1 MNRPTIVIGGKTYKA
16 KIPKVR
22 AWRDFMAFE
31 TGTGEIPAEEFLDRM
46 AERIASVFDAPVT
59 AKVIED
65 ELPITRIRPLYQ
77 EIFQWIVS
85 LVNQKMAEIPNGETG
100 QAD

>member
-46 AERIASVFDAPVT
+46 AELIASVF
-59 AKVIED
+59 
-65 ELPITRIRPLYQ
+65 
-77 EIFQWIVS
+77 
-85 LVNQKMAEIPNGETG
+85 
-100 QAD
+100 